1 MDTEAPTALTNYF
14 MKQKRASRSM
24 KHIFLFFGGE
34 ISQFKRLLNQ
44 PSKKKKKKKGGREKK
59 KAFRVLSKPE

>member
-24 KHIFLFFGGE
+24 KHIFLFFWGE

-44 PSKKKKKKKGGREKK
+44 PSKEKKKKKKGGEREKK
-59 KAFRVLSKPE
+59 SLSSAV